1 MNKLIFATVVL
12 ASCNSDRESLL
23 AMSCYVCVVA
33 VIVVVFFFFEPNTAI
48 CLLLFWKSLW
58 IKRNVWFSFK
68 VF

>member
-33 VIVVVFFFFEPNTAI
+33 VIVVVVVFFLSLTQQFVCCFLE
-48 CLLLFWKSLW
+48 KSVD
-58 IKRNVWFSFK
+58 KK
-68 VF
+68 ECMVFV

>member
-1 MNKLIFATVVL
+1 
-12 ASCNSDRESLL
+12 
-23 AMSCYVCVVA
+23 MSCYVCVVA
-33 VIVVVFFFFEPNTAI
+33 VIVVVVVVFFEPNTAI

>member
-33 VIVVVFFFFEPNTAI
+33 VIVVVVFFFEPNTAI
-48 CLLLFWKSLW
+48 FLLF
-58 IKRNVWFSFK
+58 FGK
-68 VF
+68 VCG

>member
-33 VIVVVFFFFEPNTAI
+33 VIVVVVVFFEPNTAI
-48 CLLLFWKSLW
+48 CLLF
-58 IKRNVWFSFK
+58 FGK
-68 VF
+68 VCG

>member
-33 VIVVVFFFFEPNTAI
+33 VIVVVVVFFFSLTQQFVCCFLE
-48 CLLLFWKSLW
+48 KSVDKKECM
-58 IKRNVWFSFK
+58 IFV
-68 VF
+68 